1 VTGTE
6 KANGQTKDTAG
17 FPCEPAPTHP
27 IAFAESEA
35 NRSIIEAYRYQ
46 HHKIM
51 GFYPTVNSQK
61 DKEAVKKALQ
71 SRPRGMTLLSETSAV
86 MKFIET
92 MLPGESLG
100 KLLGRYMNKAIL
112 LSSTSKPFINAD
124 NQTRVPDPKE
134 EAAVDTPAAAGET
147 GRDTAPG
154 QEYKAQ
160 GTKTPAVPEDN
171 DREAL
176 FEAVAEEY
184 LSNAGRSRIM
194 KDVSL
199 SGERLKYR
207 EYLKPF
213 MERKISSIMPF
224 EVKELLA
231 GMHRKG
237 CLAEEG
243 ETVYKIFCGIITR
256 ASDGKYAGFL
266 DTEIL
271 RIDPLNL
278 FAIFDGE
285 KTRLPSV
292 QERFAEQV
300 PVVSVSLLT
309 KVELLEK
316 ERQSAVKAGKEER
329 PIDHLA
335 REAGMAPDTYRA
347 AKYILENAHPDIIEM
362 VRKNELA
369 VHTARRIIKNLSLD
383 AQRKLA
389 AKGRLAIKA
398 AANGFQARNKTDIKG
413 EGRGV
418 STENAETKE
427 QIADLLARVNELEKK
442 IAKKIAFTPDPLR
455 KPPDP
460 GKYVSARE
468 FYQMIREG
476 RRVG

>member
-1 VTGTE
+1 MTGTE
-6 KANGQTKDTAG
+6 KTNGEKGTAR
-17 FPCEPAPTHP
+17 FLCKPAPLHLA
-27 IAFAESEA
+27 AFTESEA
-35 NRSIIEAYRYQ
+35 NQSIIEAYGHQY
-46 HHKIM
+46 HKIM
-51 GFYPTVNSQK
+51 GFYPCANSQK

-71 SRPRGMTLLSETSAV
+71 SRPRGTTLMSETSAV

-92 MLPGESLG
+92 MLPGESLS

-154 QEYKAQ
+154 QEYKTQ
-160 GTKTPAVPEDN
+160 GTKTPAVPENN

-184 LSNAGRSRIM
+184 LSDAGRSRII

-213 MERKISSIMPF
+213 MERKISSITPF

-243 ETVYKIFCGIITR
+243 ETVYKIFCGIITK

-266 DTEIL
+266 DAEIL

-285 KTRLPSV
+285 KTRLPLA
-292 QERFAEQV
+292 QERSAEQV
-300 PVVSVSLLT
+300 PVVSASLL
-309 KVELLEK
+309 
-316 ERQSAVKAGKEER
+316 
-329 PIDHLA
+329 A
-335 REAGMAPDTYRA
+335 R
-347 AKYILENAHPDIIEM
+347 
-362 VRKNELA
+362 V
-369 VHTARRIIKNLSLD
+369 
-383 AQRKLA
+383 
-389 AKGRLAIKA
+389 
-398 AANGFQARNKTDIKG
+398 DIKG
-413 EGRGV
+413 KSV
-418 STENAETKE
+418 PAENVETKE

-442 IAKKIAFTPDPLR
+442 ITSAPEPLK

-468 FYQMIREG
+468 FYQVIRERG
-476 RRVG
+476 KVG